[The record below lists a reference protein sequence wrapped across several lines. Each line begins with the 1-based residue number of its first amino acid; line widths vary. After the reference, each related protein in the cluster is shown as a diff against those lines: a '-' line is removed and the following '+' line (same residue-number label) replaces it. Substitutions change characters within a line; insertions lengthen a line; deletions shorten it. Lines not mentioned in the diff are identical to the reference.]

1 MNFEN
6 SKVLGGV
13 GGILMFIGIMV
24 IPYTFGLLEL
34 IGAILVLI
42 AAKGFSDYYRE
53 AGIFNDTLYAIIMT
67 VVGIV
72 AFAVIAFLALIDF
85 TSNLGISFVASNA
98 SDWASQLSS
107 INLANVSMSVLTK
120 FLGYVFLD
128 LVVLFVFMV
137 ITSIMARKALKLLSE
152 KTGVNLFRSTGTVLL
167 VGAALVIVFGL
178 GMILIWISTL
188 MLTLAFF
195 QTKSPPLPA
204 TSVQQPVQS
213 NVATL
218 QTQ

>member
-1 MNFEN
+1 
-6 SKVLGGV
+6 
-13 GGILMFIGIMV
+13 
-24 IPYTFGLLEL
+24 
-34 IGAILVLI
+34 
-42 AAKGFSDYYRE
+42 
-53 AGIFNDTLYAIIMT
+53 
-67 VVGIV
+67 
-72 AFAVIAFLALIDF
+72 
-85 TSNLGISFVASNA
+85 LGISFVASNA

>member
-13 GGILMFIGIMV
+13 GAILMFIGIIV

-42 AAKGFSDYYRE
+42 AAKGFADHYRE

-72 AFAVIAFLALIDF
+72 AFGVIAFLALIDF
-85 TSNLGISFVASNA
+85 TANLGINFSASNA
-98 SDWASQLSS
+98 SDWANQLSS

-137 ITSIMARKALKLLSE
+137 ITSLLARKALKLLSE
-152 KTGVNLFRSTGTVLL
+152 KTGVHLFKSTGTVLL
-167 VGAALVIVFGL
+167 AGAVLVIAFGL
-178 GMILIWISTL
+178 GMILVWISTL
-188 MLTLAFF
+188 MLAIAFF
-195 QTKSPPLPA
+195 QIKSPPPQVA
-204 TSVQQPVQS
+204 TAQQPVQS
-213 NVATL
+213 NVATP
-218 QTQ
+218 